1 MCKSQ
6 KCCLNCQRKH
16 HTSLCSGKPSQKPIT
31 ETTQDQP
38 REPSSVHATITP
50 ITPASI
56 NSTNINMSGT
66 TCLLITLIA
75 MVGSE
80 QFKAEANIQFDEGAQ
95 RSFIRQD
102 LVRQLPIKP
111 TRKENVCLSAFGA
124 TTPAV
129 RQLDVVTLTLMTDTN
144 EQLTLEAL
152 VVPEIATPFQNHLPS
167 IVPNLQYLKGL
178 KLAHPVTANEQFDI
192 SLLIR
197 VDYY

>member
-1 MCKSQ
+1 MV
-6 KCCLNCQRKH
+6 
-16 HTSLCSGKPSQKPIT
+16 
-31 ETTQDQP
+31 
-38 REPSSVHATITP
+38 SSFGWEFLVMASFEGTFLGVHATITP

-66 TCLLITLIA
+66 TCLLKTAIA

-80 QFKAEANIQFDEGAQ
+80 QFKAEANILFDEGAQ
-95 RSFIRQD
+95 RSFIRQN
-102 LVRQLPIKP
+102 LVRQLQIKP
-111 TRKENVCLSAFGA
+111 TREENVCLSAFGA

-144 EQLTLEAL
+144 ERLTLEAL

-192 SLLIR
+192 SLLIG
-197 VDYY
+197 VDYYWQTVQDEV